1 MTNKDDWNKHIITPF
16 GFYCQHVL
24 PLVYDQSLSY
34 YEVLCKLQAKLNEV
48 IKTQNDLQ
56 DAFQNLLNW
65 VDTQLEQYAKEQ
77 LIEWKNDGT
86 LESIINEQ
94 IFGELNNKVNN
105 LQIDVAYLMKRI
117 IHMKDYVIPDGNT
130 DNTEKMQQAINEA
143 EGHILYIDGAS
154 QPYRCSQLLLKSNSI
169 YYCEPSVTIKA
180 VDTWITAERWQDPL
194 IDIRLVDNVKW
205 HGNGA
210 LITMNKPATLL
221 TEHAHCM
228 GTRGATNVY
237 VECMR
242 LMNASGDGFYLDQY
256 NSDTTNKPSSF
267 ITLKNLLCDGNG
279 RNGISVVSAHD
290 ITVDNCTLTN
300 TKGTAPQ
307 CGIDIEAELRSP
319 DMTNIYIKNCKFKT
333 NAFAG
338 LIFSG
343 SASNPDTLQTVYVDG
358 CTFESEPT
366 AIYVNGIKNNSKGNI
381 IISNCD
387 IRNSS
392 RNAILDGNN
401 SNAGIKRTY
410 SNCVSLNA
418 NSSNRNSDDNS
429 IGEWGWGSAF
439 QVYANNRNCGN
450 CRFINCVSDD
460 NRSTPLVKTAFALTR
475 SLGSAN
481 VINLVEFIGCYSY
494 KATNSLLSNHGELY
508 NIRVDETL
516 PRNKL
521 TPNSAGTD
529 YINARNYYCQIQGG
543 TIYINRNNNLFAEIE
558 ARNIDGNTTRLRAGT
573 GVTFGNIAQNVRLTN
588 KGSFVRLATDDG
600 SNYYVKYGSDYTLD

>member
-1 MTNKDDWNKHIITPF
+1 MTNDNWNKHVITPL

-34 YEVLCKLQAKLNEV
+34 YEVLCKIQAKLNEI

-56 DAFQNLLNW
+56 DAFQNLLDW
-65 VDTQLEQYAKEQ
+65 VNTQLETYAKEQ

-94 IFGELNNKVNN
+94 IFGKLNNKVNS

-154 QPYRCSQLLLKSNSI
+154 QPYRCNQLTLKSNSI

-180 VDTWITAERWQDPL
+180 NDTWITAERWQDPL
-194 IDIRLVDNVKW
+194 IDIRLIDNVKW
-205 HGNGA
+205 YGNGA
-210 LITMNKPATLL
+210 LITMNKPATLV

-228 GTRGATNVY
+228 GTRGATNIY
-237 VECMR
+237 VECVR

-256 NSDTTNKPSSF
+256 DGDSSNKPSSF
-267 ITLKNLLCDGNG
+267 INLKNIICDGNG
-279 RNGISVVSAHD
+279 RNGMSLVSCHD
-290 ITVDNCTLTN
+290 VSIEDCTLTN

-307 CGIDIEAELRSP
+307 AGIDIEAEMRSP
-319 DMTNIYIKNCKFKT
+319 DMTNIYIRNCKFKT
-333 NAFAG
+333 NAFTG
-338 LIFSG
+338 LSFVG
-343 SASNPDTLQTVYVDG
+343 GASNPDTLQTVYVDG

-366 AIYVNGIKNNSKGNI
+366 AIYVNGIKKNSKGNI

-401 SNAGIKRTY
+401 SNSGIKRTY
-410 SNCVSLNA
+410 INCISLNA
-418 NSSNRNSDDNS
+418 NSSNRGQADDQA
-429 IGEWGWGSAF
+429 GEWGWGCAF
-439 QVYANNRNCGN
+439 QVYAKDRNCGN
-450 CRFINCVSDD
+450 VRFINCVSDD
-460 NRSTPLVKTAFALTR
+460 NRTTPLVKTAFGLTR
-475 SLGSAN
+475 ASGSSN
-481 VINLVEFIGCYSY
+481 VINLVEIIGCNCYH
-494 KATNSLLSNHGELY
+494 ADTSLLSNFSDLY

-521 TPNSAGTD
+521 TPNIAGTD
-529 YINARNYYCQIQGG
+529 YINARNSYCTIQGG
-543 TIYINRNNNLFAEIE
+543 IIYINYNTNLLAEIE
-558 ARNIDGNTTRLRAGT
+558 ARNVDGNDTVLRAGS
-573 GVTFGNIAQNVRLTN
+573 GITFGNGLHYVRLTN
-588 KGSFVRLATDDG
+588 KGSFVRLATDD
-600 SNYYVKYGSDYTLD
+600 STNYYVKYGSGYTLD